1 MHLQCRC
8 VKSSHPDLDW
18 LAVPPL
24 TRERILR
31 TAVRIADREGPDAV
45 TLRRIAAELD
55 VHVTSL
61 YNHVPT
67 RDAVTDG
74 IVELLL
80 DEAKLPTGPVTWET
94 WVQRFFEAVGT
105 IAATHP
111 GAFMALQQRPV
122 QGPRASASFE
132 VALAAFTRAGFT
144 PADAYAA
151 VKTVAFLALAVGVE
165 RSMLARGET
174 PETNV
179 AELPAHAFPLVRAI
193 AADTVPEEAW
203 AFSLDAV
210 IAGLRAKLRR
220 RKSRD

>member
-1 MHLQCRC
+1 M
-8 VKSSHPDLDW
+8 
-18 LAVPPL
+18 PPL

-31 TAVRIADREGPDAV
+31 TAVRLADREGPEAV

-80 DEAKLPTGPVTWET
+80 DDAKLPTTPVSWET
-94 WVQRFFEAVGT
+94 WVERFFDALGT

-111 GAFMALQQRPV
+111 GAYAALQQRPV

-151 VKTVAFLALAVGVE
+151 VKTVVFLALAVGVE
-165 RSMLARGET
+165 RSMVARGEMA
-174 PETNV
+174 ETDV
-179 AELPAHAFPLVRAI
+179 DALPAAAFPLVRSI
-193 AADTVPEEAW
+193 AAVTAPEETW

-210 IAGLRAKLRR
+210 LAGLRAQLRR